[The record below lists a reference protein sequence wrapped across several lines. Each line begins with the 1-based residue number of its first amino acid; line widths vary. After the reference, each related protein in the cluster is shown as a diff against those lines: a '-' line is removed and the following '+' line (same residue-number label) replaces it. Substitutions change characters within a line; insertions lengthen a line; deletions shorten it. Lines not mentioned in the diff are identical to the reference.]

1 MKPETAPRLED
12 ARDALVVLVT
22 CPDEPTAAAIA
33 RTVVEEGLAACVNV
47 SGEIRSIYRWRGNV
61 EEAGERLLLV
71 KARADALEALARR
84 ILDLHPYEVPEILA
98 LPVALGHRPYLDWLL
113 AHGG

>member
-33 RTVVEEGLAACVNV
+33 RTVVEEGLAAFGAKRVPDFRDKV
-47 SGEIRSIYRWRGNV
+47 SRDMPDFFPWW
-61 EEAGERLLLV
+61 EE
-71 KARADALEALARR
+71 
-84 ILDLHPYEVPEILA
+84 PEFE
-98 LPVALGHRPYLDWLL
+98 
-113 AHGG
+113 